1 MSAPATS
8 WHVDDAEIDLGAGA
22 LVGVL
27 NVTPDSFSDGGDYL
41 QPTTA
46 VARGIEMVDEG
57 AALID
62 VGGESTRPG
71 AQPVDEPEEM
81 RRLLPVVEDLVAE
94 GVRVSVDTY
103 KPGVARAALAA
114 GAHVVND
121 VTGYTDPDMIG
132 VVAASGCGVVA
143 MHMRGTPA
151 DMHRD
156 PRYQDVVAE
165 VEEFLLTAAMR
176 LEAAGVD
183 RRRIAIDPGIGFAK
197 RAEHSL
203 TLLSQ
208 LERLSGHGYP
218 VMIGTSR
225 KGFLGSLVAG
235 DTRESRDRAT
245 AVTTALGFA
254 AGARLFRVHDVAG
267 SRDAL
272 VVAAAI
278 VANQRW
284 DAWLQ
289 G

>member
-1 MSAPATS
+1 
-8 WHVDDAEIDLGAGA
+8 
-22 LVGVL
+22 
-27 NVTPDSFSDGGDYL
+27 
-41 QPTTA
+41 
-46 VARGIEMVDEG
+46 MVDEG

-71 AQPVDEPEEM
+71 AQAVDEPEEM
-81 RRLLPVVEDLVAE
+81 RRLLPVVEGLFAE
-94 GVRVSVDTY
+94 GLRVSVDTY
-103 KPGVARAALAA
+103 KPGVARAALAV

-121 VTGYTDPDMIG
+121 VTGYTDPEMIE

-151 DMHRD
+151 DMHLD
-156 PRYQDVVAE
+156 PHYDDVVAE
-165 VEEFLLTAAMR
+165 VEHFLLGAAMR

-183 RRRIAIDPGIGFAK
+183 RSRIAIDPGIGFGK

-203 TLLSQ
+203 TLLSH

-225 KGFLGSLVAG
+225 KGFLGSLVVG
-235 DTRESRDRAT
+235 DTREARDRAT

-254 AGARLFRVHDVAG
+254 AGARLFRVHGVSG
-267 SRDAL
+267 SKDAL
-272 VVAAAI
+272 GVAAAI

-284 DAWLQ
+284 DVWLQ